1 MNQKYNLENGSS
13 KYKNQ
18 TIFQNINKISNQ
30 WAFGKV
36 KHSQS
41 YLFKDEIKNKILN
54 GLSRGVLVNIFASL
68 ELVYLDQNEYI
79 YKPDDFI
86 SYLYFPES
94 AVISEYQILED
105 GKTIEIMMTGSEG
118 MTGISS
124 IFNSQQSPNWTQV
137 TVGGK
142 ALRINSE
149 VLLEEFK
156 HCPEIQVL
164 LFDYVNSYIN
174 QISQKVICNG
184 YHSVEEK
191 LCCWLLMLQDRCL
204 RNKLTLTQEQI
215 ARSLGV
221 HRPSITIT
229 TQSLREKEIIDYRRG
244 KISIL
249 DRQKLES
256 SACICYWTTKDFLKT
271 V

>member
-1 MNQKYNLENGSS
+1 MNQKYNLENGNSN
-13 KYKNQ
+13 YNNQ

-30 WAFGKV
+30 WAVGKL
-36 KHSQS
+36 KPSQT
-41 YLFKDEIKNKILN
+41 YLFEGKIKNKILN
-54 GLSRGVLVNIFASL
+54 ELSRGVLENISASM
-68 ELVYLDQNEYI
+68 ELVYLDQNEFI
-79 YKPDDFI
+79 YQADDFI
-86 SYLYFPES
+86 RHLYFPES

-124 IFNSQQSPNWTQV
+124 IFNCQQSQNWTQV
-137 TVGGK
+137 SIGGK

-149 VLLEEFK
+149 VLLEKFK
-156 HCPEIQVL
+156 NCSEIQEL
-164 LFDYVNSYIN
+164 LFDYVNLYIN
-174 QISQKVICNG
+174 QISQKVICSG
-184 YHSVEEK
+184 YHTVEER

-204 RNKLTLTQEQI
+204 RNNLMMTQEQI

-229 TQSLREKEIIDYRRG
+229 TQSLREKEIIDYSRG

-249 DRQKLES
+249 DRKKLES
-256 SACICYWTTKDFLKT
+256 SACVCYWTTKNFLKT